1 MKIRKCH
8 VTNSSSSSF
17 ICDICGREESGW
29 DMGLYDAEMFE
40 CENGHVF
47 CWDEA
52 LESNRDKVIKLILD
66 EEYNLKKYNYE
77 EDYTEEDLQKMDF
90 IDLVRL
96 IPDGIYCA
104 PTCICPI
111 CQFEKYT
118 DSDML
123 RYLLKKYNLKVEDIL
138 RDWKLLFGTYDGL
151 KNYLKTK

>member
-52 LESNRDKVIKLILD
+52 LEINRDKVIKLILD
-66 EEYNLKKYNYE
+66 EKYDLEEYN
-77 EDYTEEDLQKMDF
+77 EEDLQKIDF
-90 IDLVRL
+90 VDLVKL
-96 IPDGIYCA
+96 IPDGIYYA
-104 PTCICPI
+104 PECICPI
-111 CQFEKYT
+111 CQFEHYT

-123 RYLLKKYNLKVEDIL
+123 RYLLKKYNLKAEDVL
-138 RDWKLLFGTYDGL
+138 RDWKLLF
-151 KNYLKTK
+151 KNYDNFEKYINTK

>member
-29 DMGLYDAEMFE
+29 DMCLSEAYMFR
-40 CENGHVF
+40 CVNYHTF
-47 CWDEA
+47 CTDEA
-52 LESNRDKVIKLILD
+52 IGKEEIIKLIF
-66 EEYNLKKYNYE
+66 ESNYHLKENNCRK
-77 EDYTEEDLQKMDF
+77 DYTEEELKDLCLE
-90 IDLVRL
+90 DLVRFYS
-96 IPDGIYCA
+96 DGYYDVPECV
-104 PTCICPI
+104 CPI